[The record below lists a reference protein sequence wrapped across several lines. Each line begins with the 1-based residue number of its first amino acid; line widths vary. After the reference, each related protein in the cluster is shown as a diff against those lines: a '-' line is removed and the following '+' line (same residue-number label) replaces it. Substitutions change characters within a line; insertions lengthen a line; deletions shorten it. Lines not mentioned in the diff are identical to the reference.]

1 MSGDREDIAGVMR
14 DEARIARERF
24 PKTGILVAVPPEL
37 LDRAA
42 DAIERLRREALMLR
56 AAAGEHGDSV
66 ARAYEFASMACDLL
80 GVGDA
85 AMPWN
90 ADDPEGCWATFDR
103 LNDRLAALAASGA
116 AAAK

>member
-42 DAIERLRREALMLR
+42 DAIERLRREA
-56 AAAGEHGDSV
+56 
-66 ARAYEFASMACDLL
+66 
-80 GVGDA
+80 